1 MNKINMKYYIEI
13 LHPAEDKVLWHYYLD
28 APDSKTAEYAVQKK
42 VVDEHS
48 NGFLLDT
55 GGLFLIT
62 VEEDKRDENGKWPK
76 E

>member
-1 MNKINMKYYIEI
+1 MNKINMKYYVEI
-13 LHPAEDKVLWHYYLD
+13 LHPVEDKILWHYYLD
-28 APDSKTAEYAVQKK
+28 APDSKAAEYAVRKK
-42 VVDEHS
+42 VIEEHS

-55 GGLFLIT
+55 GGLFLII